1 MEAFGVKCLASQG
14 ASDVT
19 KESSFTA
26 INIII
31 VNAKV
36 MRMVTMQR
44 LFVVTFKA
52 KVGILFY
59 INCGLRLC
67 DKASFNRQ
75 DSYADML
82 VMKSLQIS

>member
-1 MEAFGVKCLASQG
+1 MASQG
-14 ASDVT
+14 ASNVT

-36 MRMVTMQR
+36 MRKVTMQR
-44 LFVVTFKA
+44 LSVVTFKA

-67 DKASFNRQ
+67 DKGSFNRQ
-75 DSYADML
+75 DSCASMS

>member
-1 MEAFGVKCLASQG
+1 MTLITSVASQG
-14 ASDVT
+14 ASNVT

-36 MRMVTMQR
+36 MRKVTMQR

-67 DKASFNRQ
+67 DKGSFNRQ

-82 VMKSLQIS
+82 VMESLQIR